1 MSENANG
8 EGISSAVEAQQEAL
22 QSGDAKA
29 EATGT
34 AKATDALSDG
44 DLESVAGGHWSWKG
58 HGYPAGGSPAP

>member
-8 EGISSAVEAQQEAL
+8 EDISSAVEAQQEAP

-34 AKATDALSDG
+34 TDALSDG

-58 HGYPAGGSPAP
+58 HGSPEGGSPAP